1 MRNYSKQT
9 SHSENTT
16 NSGNTASPTLNRQEK
31 EEEAHEDQH
40 GIEVVPSIGEESFRS
55 KGYDPQHQLH
65 QKDPNEY
72 VIQNGSS
79 FPDVIR
85 EDERIDKGENDEN
98 GNSQL
103 EDPVLNDDFEFEPFL
118 HEPSERNPAF
128 DIIKRWRHHRTI
140 VQNGPAQVHKL
151 PDLLNITISTMRLS
165 LFSSTLM
172 QISAINS
179 TYLYLWRYRAYRNL
193 TKTSK
198 SKYVSSPA
206 KVTKAII
213 SECCCLISL
222 ISISLLQ
229 VYLNLL

>member
-1 MRNYSKQT
+1 MHQTKIDENVTAVLRTSPTVIVCDCRPPLLYHNLNQEELCWQECFEVGELCVPVVIWWSFGWVWIVEELHADNAKSEEGEKHERYEFQNNRHYLEKHLEQHPQLHYETKTQVHEVTVRNYSKQT

-16 NSGNTASPTLNRQEK
+16 NSGYTASPTLNRQEK

-103 EDPVLNDDFEFEPFL
+103 EDPVLNDDF
-118 HEPSERNPAF
+118 
-128 DIIKRWRHHRTI
+128 
-140 VQNGPAQVHKL
+140 
-151 PDLLNITISTMRLS
+151 
-165 LFSSTLM
+165 
-172 QISAINS
+172 
-179 TYLYLWRYRAYRNL
+179 
-193 TKTSK
+193 
-198 SKYVSSPA
+198 
-206 KVTKAII
+206 
-213 SECCCLISL
+213 
-222 ISISLLQ
+222 
-229 VYLNLL
+229 